1 VENSPD
7 LIIRIGRSMRYLYVN
22 PAFERLAGL
31 TREQIIGKTNRD
43 LGMPREQVE
52 FWEQA
57 VHTAF
62 ADGSTA
68 SIEFE
73 LPSFFGR
80 RFFLAQVI
88 PEFNR
93 DGMIESVMVISRDI
107 AERKRAEERV
117 RYVSFHDA
125 VTGLYNRA
133 YFEEE
138 LARLDNERAL
148 PISIIMGDLN
158 NLKLINDTFG
168 HQQGYK
174 LLIKIAA
181 ILRQSCRKSDIIAR
195 WGGDEFTVIL
205 PNTGYDAA
213 QEVISRVQAECNQ
226 VSDMVIRPSIA
237 LGIGIKREKDTNIY
251 RIIREAEDRMYH
263 DKAATA
269 KENLERVITAI
280 LHKVSE
286 SGHETEKHVRRL
298 EGLASALGDTMGL
311 PMSASLRRFRR
322 RRPVSRGC
330 SPIVGSSST

>member
-31 TREQIIGKTNRD
+31 TREQFIGKTNRD

-107 AERKRAEERV
+107 TER
-117 RYVSFHDA
+117 
-125 VTGLYNRA
+125 
-133 YFEEE
+133 
-138 LARLDNERAL
+138 
-148 PISIIMGDLN
+148 
-158 NLKLINDTFG
+158 
-168 HQQGYK
+168 
-174 LLIKIAA
+174 
-181 ILRQSCRKSDIIAR
+181 
-195 WGGDEFTVIL
+195 
-205 PNTGYDAA
+205 
-213 QEVISRVQAECNQ
+213 
-226 VSDMVIRPSIA
+226 
-237 LGIGIKREKDTNIY
+237 
-251 RIIREAEDRMYH
+251 
-263 DKAATA
+263 
-269 KENLERVITAI
+269 
-280 LHKVSE
+280 
-286 SGHETEKHVRRL
+286 
-298 EGLASALGDTMGL
+298 
-311 PMSASLRRFRR
+311 
-322 RRPVSRGC
+322 
-330 SPIVGSSST
+330 